1 MKINQIET
9 ILNELKQLKL
19 VDQHRFL
26 RQVSICGPHQLQFEG
41 KKIVNFSSNDY
52 LGLSQHD
59 AVKSAAQQAIQD
71 SGVSVASSRLISGNL
86 GLHEKLEE
94 ALASIKEKDASLIF
108 SSGFMA
114 NIGLLSSLLGKGDFI
129 FSDELNH
136 ASIIDACRLSQART
150 IVFKHKNLDHLET
163 LLKDF
168 KSSGRRL
175 IVSDSVFSM
184 DGDIA
189 NLPDL
194 MILCEKYECWLML
207 DEAHATGVLGSHGG
221 GLIEHYKDLG
231 QIILPPKVSLL
242 MGTLS
247 KSLGSFGGFVA
258 SSKEIRDYLINKCRP
273 FIFSTALPPSAVGA
287 ALASLN
293 LIKHDDSLRK
303 KLWDNVHHLSA
314 ELKKQG
320 LISGSGQTPIFPV
333 FFEDESQALKMSEE
347 LIGNGFF
354 VVAIRPPAVPIG
366 TSRLRITVTADH
378 TSSQIEELVSILNK
392 LQKKLIN

>member
-1 MKINQIET
+1 MKINQIEA
-9 ILNELKQLKL
+9 ILKELNQLKL

-52 LGLSQHD
+52 LGLSQHES
-59 AVKSAAQQAIQD
+59 VKSAAQQAIQD

-221 GLIEHYKDLG
+221 GLVEHYKDLG
-231 QIILPPKVSLL
+231 QSILPQKY
-242 MGTLS
+242 LS
-247 KSLGSFGGFVA
+247 
-258 SSKEIRDYLINKCRP
+258 
-273 FIFSTALPPSAVGA
+273 
-287 ALASLN
+287 
-293 LIKHDDSLRK
+293 
-303 KLWDNVHHLSA
+303 
-314 ELKKQG
+314 
-320 LISGSGQTPIFPV
+320 
-333 FFEDESQALKMSEE
+333 
-347 LIGNGFF
+347 
-354 VVAIRPPAVPIG
+354 
-366 TSRLRITVTADH
+366 
-378 TSSQIEELVSILNK
+378 
-392 LQKKLIN
+392 

>member
-1 MKINQIET
+1 MKINQIDS
-9 ILNELKQLKL
+9 IIKELKYLEL

-26 RQVSICGPHQLQFEG
+26 RQVSICGPHQLQFKG

-59 AVKSAAQQAIQD
+59 SIKSAAKQAIQD

-86 GLHEKLEE
+86 CLHEKLEE
-94 ALASIKEKDASLIF
+94 ALASTKEKEASLIF

-136 ASIIDACRLSQART
+136 ASIVDACRLSQART
-150 IVFKHKNLDHLET
+150 VVFKHKNLDHLET

-189 NLPDL
+189 DLPDL
-194 MILCEKYECWLML
+194 VMLSEKYECWLML

-221 GLIEHYKDLG
+221 GLVEHYKDLG
-231 QIILPPKVSLL
+231 QILPQKVPLL

-314 ELKKQG
+314 ELKKHG
-320 LISGSGQTPIFPV
+320 VISGLGQTPIFPV
-333 FFEDESQALKMSEE
+333 LFKTESQALKMSEE
-347 LIGNGFF
+347 LIGHGFF

-378 TSSQIEELVSILNK
+378 TSSQIEELVRILNK
-392 LQKKLIN
+392 LQKKLVD